1 MPSLPPFSTSLPLPA
16 PNGKKSRIPT
26 PWAVRSQRL
35 RQRLLPPLAFI
46 GLVGVVLW
54 MWHQDIPAP
63 HAIGE
68 VEAIRSIMTAGAN
81 GLLSE
86 PAKGPRW
93 QVLDKVEAHQI
104 LARLDDPLLAQQLV
118 TQRAELERI
127 KLEVEAAT
135 AKLSF
140 DFSNQQRDH
149 LHEQIRLAWKREQR
163 RVTALQTQVQL
174 AVDRILEQRLDAAAD
189 RAEKLFRQSTP
200 SLRAATELES
210 IQARLACDEV
220 AARITANE
228 KTLSE
233 QQRQIAQ
240 AETGYDDYPPLRL
253 PEVAPLLA
261 PLQAAITTQTSR
273 LDEVRQQI
281 DGLVVRA
288 PYAGEVVGI
297 HAWPGQRVKL
307 GDPIITVASHDRRY
321 IVTFVRADQSLNPAA
336 TDRVRV
342 RRRHSLLHS
351 EEATIEQV
359 GSQFE
364 PIPPQHLRDSRLPE
378 WGILVHIALPKQLA
392 VRAGELVEL
401 TFQTR

>member
-1 MPSLPPFSTSLPLPA
+1 MPSMLPNSPSS
-16 PNGKKSRIPT
+16 NKKGRIPT

-35 RQRLLPPLAFI
+35 RQRFLPSLAFV
-46 GLVGVVLW
+46 GLAGLVLW
-54 MWHQDIPAP
+54 MWHHDIPAP
-63 HAIGE
+63 HTIGE
-68 VEAIRSIMTAGAN
+68 VEAIRSIMTAGAG
-81 GLLSE
+81 GLLTE
-86 PAKGPRW
+86 PVEGQRW
-93 QVLDKVEAHQI
+93 QVLDKIEANQV

-118 TQRAELERI
+118 TQQAELERI

-149 LHEQIRLAWKREQR
+149 LDEQIRLAWQREQR

-200 SLRAATELES
+200 QLRAATELECL
-210 IQARLACDEV
+210 QARLACDEV
-220 AARITANE
+220 AARIAANE
-228 KTLSE
+228 KTLVE

-240 AETGYDDYPPLRL
+240 AEAGYDDYPPLRL

-261 PLQAAITTQTSR
+261 PLQAAITTQASR
-273 LDEVRQQI
+273 MDEVRRQI
-281 DGLVVRA
+281 EGLVIRA
-288 PYAGEVVGI
+288 PFAGEVAAI

-307 GDPIITVASHDRRY
+307 GDPVVTIASHERRY
-321 IVTFVRADQSLNPAA
+321 IVTYVRADQSLNPAPS
-336 TDRVRV
+336 DRVRV
-342 RRRHSLLHS
+342 RRRHSILHS
-351 EEATIEQV
+351 EDATIEQV

-378 WGILVHIALPKQLA
+378 WGILVRVALPRHLS

-401 TFQTR
+401 TFQTN

>member
-1 MPSLPPFSTSLPLPA
+1 MSSALPTSA
-16 PNGKKSRIPT
+16 SNGKSPNGKQSRIPT
-26 PWAVRSQRL
+26 PWPIRSQRL
-35 RQRLLPPLAFI
+35 RQRFLPPLAFV
-46 GLVGVVLW
+46 GLAGLVLW
-54 MWHQDIPAP
+54 MWHCDIPAP
-63 HAIGE
+63 HTIGE

-81 GLLSE
+81 GLLTE
-86 PAKGPRW
+86 PVEGQRW
-93 QVLDKVEAHQI
+93 QVLDKIDANQV
-104 LARLDDPLLAQQLV
+104 LARLDDPLLSQQLV
-118 TQRAELERI
+118 TQQAELERI

-189 RAEKLFRQSTP
+189 RAEKLFQQSTP
-200 SLRAATELES
+200 QLRAATELES
-210 IQARLACDEV
+210 LQARLACNEV
-220 AARITANE
+220 SARIAANE
-228 KTLSE
+228 KTLAE

-240 AETGYDDYPPLRL
+240 AEAGYDDYPSLRL

-273 LDEVRQQI
+273 LDEVRRQI
-281 DGLVVRA
+281 DGLVIRA
-288 PYAGEVVGI
+288 PFAGEVAAI

-307 GDPIITVASHDRRY
+307 GDPIVTIASHERRY
-321 IVTFVRADQSLNPAA
+321 IVTYVRADQSLNPAP

-378 WGILVHIALPKQLA
+378 WGILVRVALPNQLA

-401 TFQTR
+401 TFQSR